1 MPCNRHHA
9 SALRRAASLMHS
21 GMLTPAEEVRSQM
34 SDLLDDGLKK
44 EGFSLSE
51 VMSKVVTPAAGT
63 EARSA
68 VRVKRLDEDER
79 TGSMA
84 CRSL

>member
-1 MPCNRHHA
+1 
-9 SALRRAASLMHS
+9 MHS

-68 VRVKRLDEDER
+68 
-79 TGSMA
+79 S
-84 CRSL
+84 